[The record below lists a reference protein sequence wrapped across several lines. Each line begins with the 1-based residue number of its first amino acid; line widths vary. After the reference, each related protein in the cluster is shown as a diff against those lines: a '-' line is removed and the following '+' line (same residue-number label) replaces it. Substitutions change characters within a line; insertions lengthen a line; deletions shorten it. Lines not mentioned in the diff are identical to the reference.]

1 MTRLAL
7 LCFTTLLVCLSAPV
21 SAQTTPAPAPA
32 STPVAQPNADKQR
45 ALLLPLRLSSN
56 ASQAVRSSAPVV
68 EQALQHALDR
78 HGVFHL
84 LSKQEVQQLATR
96 AMQDQL
102 MGCDAESCMAE
113 VADALGASF
122 LIMAQLD
129 QVGGLWEFS
138 GSVLERQKARVVR
151 RASVRAR
158 NLDAV
163 LESVDQV
170 ARQLCGGSKVAL
182 DDPKLMER
190 LATNEAGRDALKQ
203 AAAAT
208 PEADVSTLWT
218 NVVVDH
224 NAESEAL
231 ALTEGGLVLGA
242 GVVLVLGT
250 MLGTPMSNYA
260 STAAVIMGP
269 DGDFYRGGNPPT
281 PGGYTFPGLLLLV
294 SYLPGILAAG
304 LAGVLLLAAVAVG
317 AVDMMDR
324 GRLVVGRRGCCRDE
338 ARIRAAEKP
347 GWGRRVAP
355 FVAAAGGAAALLV
368 PVFTFLVSLPVSLL
382 LTPITQ
388 SGRFVVGPGPVV
400 DSGTYRLLYGIVVGT
415 LGVVGVG
422 ALAALGAAG
431 FGAALLLIASENPPV
446 LDPDPPVAIPK
457 PAAAP
462 PSPGAGAAPPPP
474 AAETP
479 PAETLQP
486 DPGASDAT
494 PTP

>member
-1 MTRLAL
+1 MDQA
-7 LCFTTLLVCLSAPV
+7 A
-21 SAQTTPAPAPA
+21 
-32 STPVAQPNADKQR
+32 NKKER
-45 ALLLPLRLSSN
+45 ALLLPLRLSTN
-56 ASQAVRSSAPVV
+56 APQAVRSSAPVV
-68 EQALQHALDR
+68 EQALQQALDR
-78 HGVFHL
+78 HGTFHL
-84 LSKQEVQQLATR
+84 LSKQEVKELATR
-96 AMQDQL
+96 AMQDQM

-182 DDPKLMER
+182 DDPRLMDR

-218 NVVVDH
+218 NVVVEH
-224 NAESEAL
+224 NAESETL
-231 ALTEGGLVLGA
+231 ALTEGGLVLA
-242 GVVLVLGT
+242 SGVVLVLGT
-250 MLGTPMSNYA
+250 MVGTPLSNYA
-260 STAAVIMGP
+260 STAAVFMGP
-269 DGDFYRGGNPPT
+269 DGDLVYRNGNPPT
-281 PGGYTFPGLLLLV
+281 PGGYVFPAVLLVV

-304 LAGVLLLAAVAVG
+304 VAGVLLLAAVAVG

-347 GWGRRVAP
+347 GWGRRLAP

-368 PVFTFLVSLPVSLL
+368 PVFTFMISLPTSYLL
-382 LTPITQ
+382 LPLTRT
-388 SGRFVVGPGPVV
+388 GRYVVGPGPVV
-400 DSGTYRLLYGIVVGT
+400 DSGTYRILYGIVVGT
-415 LGVVGVG
+415 LGVVGLG
-422 ALAALGAAG
+422 ALGALGAAG

-457 PAAAP
+457 AATP
-462 PSPGAGAAPPPP
+462 PQSSGATPP
-474 AAETP
+474 APETP

-486 DPGASDAT
+486 DPGAGDAT
-494 PTP
+494 TAP